1 MSERW
6 GYRTALFLSALI
18 AVVHGSFLLYALSYF
33 PHLGK
38 GIAIYFLVA
47 VTVSIGLWLQSRIA
61 RDLGA
66 VLYFLSA
73 GAAAFPLLGFGGTP
87 GISVATVWAVTMGI
101 LSLAVAS
108 ILVFSKPFAREF
120 AVELEK
126 RPPYKKRLLNA
137 YAVLI
142 VLAVGAATLI
152 DVVNLASK

>member
-18 AVVHGSFLLYALSYF
+18 AVVHGIFLIYTLSNF
-33 PHLGK
+33 PSLGESV
-38 GIAIYFLVA
+38 AIYFLVA
-47 VTVSIGLWLQSRIA
+47 VAVSVGLWLQSRIA
-61 RDLGA
+61 RNLGA
-66 VLYFLSA
+66 VLYFLFA
-73 GAAAFPLLGFGGTP
+73 GAAAFPFLGFGGTP
-87 GISVATVWAVTMGI
+87 GISVNTLWVVAMGI

-126 RPPYKKRLLNA
+126 RPPYKKRLLKA

-142 VLAVGAATLI
+142 VLAVGAAILI
-152 DVVNLASK
+152 DFVNLASK